1 MPESAPSCAADPIPP
16 STPALQTGNGDSGP
30 ATSSLS
36 SAPRPAGALSGL
48 KLIDKVA
55 IVTGGGRGIGRDIA
69 LRFAREGARVVIA
82 DLDENN
88 GRGVVAE
95 IEAGGGL
102 ALAIKVDITNP
113 LQIEALMGETTGRFG
128 RLDVLVNN
136 AGVGLARP
144 FLTTTLAE
152 FERVLRVNL
161 VGTFLC
167 GQAAARVM
175 VQQKSGTIV
184 NIASISG
191 QRGATARS
199 AYGAAKA
206 GVIQLTKV
214 MALELARHGIRVN
227 AIAPGPVDTA
237 QSRQNHTAATR
248 QAYHERILLK
258 RYGTGAENAA
268 AVLFLACDESSFI
281 TGEILNVDGGFN
293 AAGLIFEQ

>member
-1 MPESAPSCAADPIPP
+1 MPSVPDPVPLALAVAGRGNGESGRLAATPSAPLPAA
-16 STPALQTGNGDSGP
+16 AGGGP
-30 ATSSLS
+30 
-36 SAPRPAGALSGL
+36 
-48 KLIDKVA
+48 KLVNKVA

-69 LRFAREGARVVIA
+69 LRFAQEGACVVVA
-82 DLDENN
+82 DLDDAN

-102 ALAIKVDITNP
+102 ALAVKADIADP
-113 LQIEALMGETTGRFG
+113 LQVEALMGATTRRFG

-144 FLTTTLAE
+144 FLTTTLAD

-175 VQQKSGTIV
+175 VRQKSGTIV

-214 MALELARHGIRVN
+214 MALELARYGIRVN

>member
-1 MPESAPSCAADPIPP
+1 MNDM
-16 STPALQTGNGDSGP
+16 
-30 ATSSLS
+30 
-36 SAPRPAGALSGL
+36 
-48 KLIDKVA
+48 KLDGKVA

-69 LRFAREGARVVIA
+69 LRIAREGARVVIA

-88 GRGVVAE
+88 GREVVAE
-95 IEAGGGL
+95 IEAGGGV
-102 ALAIKVDITNP
+102 AVAIKADITDP
-113 LQIEALMGETTGRFG
+113 AQIEVLISETTRRFG
-128 RLDVLVNN
+128 RLDNLVNN

-144 FLTTTLAE
+144 FLTTTLAD

-161 VGTFLC
+161 TGTFLC
-167 GQAAARVM
+167 SQAAARVM
-175 VQQKSGTIV
+175 VQQKSGNIV
-184 NIASISG
+184 NVASISG
-191 QRGATARS
+191 QRGATARA

-214 MALELARHGIRVN
+214 MAMELAAHGIRVN

-237 QSRQNHTAATR
+237 QSRQNHTEATR
-248 QAYHERILLK
+248 RAYHERILLK

-268 AVLFLACDESSFI
+268 AVLFLACEESSFI